1 MESERISRLSKII
14 AGLSTLM
21 EELAEGSKT
30 CSFECSSMSLGAL
43 LKAMRGIKLLG
54 PKPAPPF
61 EGFSLN
67 ALRKALHRIQTPDY
81 LLLQHSRSD
90 SDEYGDRVIRIIGPH
105 FNTCY
110 LSVRI
115 RPIAD
120 EQYRGITGLE
130 LDGFIDMS
138 KET

>member
-1 MESERISRLSKII
+1 MSNII
-14 AGLSTLM
+14 AGLGTLM
-21 EELAEGSKT
+21 EELAEGRKA
-30 CSFECSSMSLGAL
+30 CSFECSAMSLGAL
-43 LKAMRGIKLLG
+43 MKAMRGIKLLA

-81 LLLQHSRSD
+81 QLLQRSRSD
-90 SDEYGDRVIRIIGPH
+90 SDEYGDRVIRITGSH

-110 LSVRI
+110 LSIRI
-115 RPIAD
+115 RPIVD
-120 EQYRGITGLE
+120 EQYRGISGLK
-130 LDGFIDMS
+130 LNGFIDTS